1 MEFKEKQA
9 RLQQQTTDAAKRP
22 KLENKVSATNIAGN
36 SSMPSQQGVDG
47 QTEKSRVGSVTS
59 TTGSWISG
67 ESPTSPTQ
75 LSTLTTLHLGHGA
88 SVGGKGQGSPN
99 VPQPGMTSRSR
110 DAPFG
115 TTQQSVAWK
124 DRMRDPDAPQLP
136 RLSSLGDSTPSQLE
150 SPEDVQAASQNGNF
164 RRIGS
169 IQIQNQRF
177 TPPPLLIS
185 ESTPGATKPG
195 SSACAKPSPYSGP
208 RIPKDVT
215 LERSLPIPQVYPAK
229 GFENQ
234 LPPLRSSMSPQSSI
248 NIHYN
253 SPPNIPPLDY
263 PLRNGSRSF
272 APITA
277 QPTPLPSVATDP
289 SNRPRNSIDESL
301 DPVSALLRADEIVS
315 RSNVE
320 HTGRRI

>member
-1 MEFKEKQA
+1 
-9 RLQQQTTDAAKRP
+9 
-22 KLENKVSATNIAGN
+22 
-36 SSMPSQQGVDG
+36 MPSQQGVDG
-47 QTEKSRVGSVTS
+47 QAEKPRVGSVAS

-88 SVGGKGQGSPN
+88 SVGGTGQGSPPN

-136 RLSSLGDSTPSQLE
+136 RLSSLDDSTPSQLE
-150 SPEDVQAASQNGNF
+150 SPDDVQAASQNGTF
-164 RRIGS
+164 RRIGP
-169 IQIQNQRF
+169 IQNQNQRF

-185 ESTPGATKPG
+185 ESAPGATKPG
-195 SSACAKPSPYSGP
+195 SSTCAKPPPYAGP

-215 LERSLPIPQVYPAK
+215 LERSLPIPQAYPAK

-253 SPPNIPPLDY
+253 SPP
-263 PLRNGSRSF
+263 
-272 APITA
+272 
-277 QPTPLPSVATDP
+277 
-289 SNRPRNSIDESL
+289 SNPYQ
-301 DPVSALLRADEIVS
+301 SALRLLKAD
-315 RSNVE
+315 
-320 HTGRRI
+320 RIL